1 MPKAKLTDLKR
12 FLAELS
18 EAELREEIQ
27 QLFAKLPQVQAF
39 YAQELLAPADRKMV
53 VDELK
58 KKIAGQFYTRMG
70 NPKSPSN
77 AELRKLIS
85 DFEKT
90 AVVKADV
97 VELLL
102 YRVEQAVKFA
112 NEFGGMP
119 DGDYNAAVNAFEKA
133 LKLIKSERLET
144 WFEPRCR
151 EITSVGN
158 NYDWWFK
165 EHLEELTGAYLG

>member
-18 EAELREEIQ
+18 EAELREEVQ
-27 QLFAKLPQVQAF
+27 KLFAKLPQVQAF
-39 YAQELLAPADRKMV
+39 YAQELLSPADRKKV

-58 KKIAGQFYTRMG
+58 KKIAGQFFTRMG
-70 NPKSPSN
+70 NPRSSSN

-97 VELLL
+97 VELLI
-102 YRVEQAVKFA
+102 YRVEQAVKFDDA
-112 NEFGGMP
+112 YGGMP

-133 LKLIKSERLET
+133 LKLIQLERLET
-144 WFEPRCR
+144 WFETRCR
-151 EITSVGN
+151 EITSVGD
-158 NYDWWFK
+158 NYDGWFK
-165 EHLEELTGAYLG
+165 DQLDDLTDEYLR